1 MKQEIENLLLTSN
14 FVKKDNTFVKIIE
27 QVVSQIVINGVP
39 HAKKEKIEIKFEYVG
54 DGWVGNSEEDSLLL
68 TQWKL
73 TIGNEEHDE
82 FLIHD
87 KYEFEDIFKK
97 ILEYGKENN

>member
-14 FVKKDNTFVKIIE
+14 FVKKDDTFVKIIE

-39 HAKKEKIEIKFEYVG
+39 HAKKEKIEIKFEHVG

-73 TIGNEEHDE
+73 TIGNQEHDE

-97 ILEYGKENN
+97 ILEYGKKNK